1 MAITGSLTGT
11 GNITG
16 GLSGTRG
23 ITAAITQPTVVP
35 PPSYEGIYE
44 VTPGP
49 EAVTLETAG
58 LAMLHN
64 VIINPIPQD
73 YGKITWDGNSLT
85 VS

>member
-23 ITAAITQPTVVP
+23 IRAAITQPTVVP

-58 LAMLHN
+58 LVMARN
-64 VIINPIPQD
+64 VTINPIPSN
-73 YGKITWDGNSLT
+73 YGRITWNGSTLT